1 MLKYFSIQGF
11 YGFKR
16 MKKNA
21 FFLLLPFL
29 LLTLL
34 IFIVPIPEENYNNSL
49 KILDRNG
56 IELYEFLGKDKTR
69 SQWLSFEEISPWL
82 IKTTIFR
89 EDRHFYKHFGV
100 NPFALLRA
108 GIVNLKN
115 RNIVLGGSTIT
126 MQVAKIME
134 GRRGKSILK
143 KILEIIVAAKLEINW
158 TKKDILSYYLN
169 SVYYGNQ
176 LLGCESASQFYF
188 GKSARELTLSQ
199 SAFLS
204 IIPSSPSAHNPYKN
218 FEIVIRK
225 ARTLIKKMY
234 LKGWIKEEDYEI
246 AINERVEL
254 KKPENPLLAPH
265 FVFRILKE
273 EEENIYNFSE
283 TKTTIDYHLQ
293 KESQNILRMHL
304 ESLKG
309 KGVGQG
315 AIIVM
320 ENRTGEILVW
330 VGSKDFWDEE
340 SSGQIDGCTIKR
352 QPGSAL
358 KPFLYASAFQKGFT
372 PSSIL
377 PDIPTSFKEENKFY
391 VPRNYSN
398 DFSGPVRVRV
408 ALSSSLNVPAVHLL
422 SKIGKSAFYSTL
434 QSCGFESLNKGEKF
448 YGLGLALGSGEVTLL
463 ELVRGYS
470 IFARNGIL
478 IPEKKVLYY
487 KKRDGSVESPPEKKG
502 ERIFDE
508 KITFLI
514 SSILSDN
521 YSRGLGFSEN
531 SPLNFPYQVAVK
543 TGTSEGFRDNF
554 CVGYTKE
561 WTIGVWVGNFE
572 GRSMKNVSGVTG
584 AGPVFHSIMNLL
596 YKRKYGEIPYGERSL
611 DEIPKGIIKLDICP
625 VSGMLASGN
634 CEGKI
639 REYFI
644 EWSEPR
650 EICNWHRILRI
661 DRRNGLLAGEG
672 TPDKFLTSKL
682 FLIPPPT
689 FMEWA
694 KKKGLNPPEKF
705 SSLKEHEFEIVHPV
719 DGAIFQSLSDLPKN
733 YQSLR
738 LELKTDITWKKVIWM
753 IDGKFFTISSF
764 PFRERWNIEK
774 GIHEI
779 CAKLEDGKYEDRV
792 RIFVQ

>member
-1 MLKYFSIQGF
+1 MMFRAVIKYLLIS
-11 YGFKR
+11 
-16 MKKNA
+16 
-21 FFLLLPFL
+21 FFLVII
-29 LLTLL
+29 L
-34 IFIVPIPEENYNNSL
+34 IFPLIMVSLPDMKNSNSL

-56 IELYEFLGKDKTR
+56 IELYEYLGKDKTR
-69 SQWLSFEEISPWL
+69 SQWLSLEEISPWL

-89 EDRHFYKHFGV
+89 EDRHFYRHFGV
-100 NPFALLRA
+100 NPIALFRA
-108 GIVNLKN
+108 GFVNMKN
-115 RNIVLGGSTIT
+115 RKIVLGGSTIT
-126 MQVAKIME
+126 MQVAKMIE
-134 GRRGKSILK
+134 GRKGKNILK
-143 KILEIIVAAKLEINW
+143 KFKEVLLAIKLE
-158 TKKDILSYYLN
+158 TTLSKKDILSYYLN
-169 SVYYGNQ
+169 RVYYGNQ

-188 GKSARELTLSQ
+188 GKSAKELTLAQ

-204 IIPSSPSAHNPYKN
+204 VIPSSPSVYNPYKN
-218 FEIVIRK
+218 FEIVIKK
-225 ARTLIKKMY
+225 ARALIKEMF
-234 LKGWIKEEDYEI
+234 LNGWIKEEDYKI
-246 AINERVEL
+246 AINERIEL

-273 EEENIYNFSE
+273 EEDNIYNLSE
-283 TKTTIDYHLQ
+283 IKTTIDYYLQ

-304 ESLKG
+304 ENLKD
-309 KGVGQG
+309 KGVEQG

-340 SSGQIDGCTIKR
+340 SSGQIDGCSIKR

-377 PDIPTSFKEENKFY
+377 PDVPTSFKEGLKIY

-398 DFSGPVRVRV
+398 DFSGPVRARV
-408 ALSSSLNVPAVHLL
+408 ALASSLNVPAVYLL

-434 QSCGFESLNKGEKF
+434 QYCGFESLDKGEKF

-470 IFARNGIL
+470 IFARNGFL
-478 IPEKKVLYY
+478 LPERKVLYY
-487 KKRDGSVESPPEKKG
+487 KKRDGAIESPLAKNG
-502 ERIFDE
+502 ERVFDE
-508 KITFLI
+508 KISFLI
-514 SSILSDN
+514 NSILSDN

-531 SPLNFPYQVAVK
+531 SPLSFPYQVAVK

-561 WTIGVWVGNFE
+561 WTVGVWVGNFE

-584 AGPVFHSIMNLL
+584 AGPIFHSIMNLL
-596 YKRKYGEIPYGERSL
+596 YKRKYGKIPYGERSL
-611 DEIPKGIIKLDICP
+611 DEIPKGIIKCEICP
-625 VSGMLASGN
+625 VSGMLASEN

-639 REYFI
+639 SEYFI
-644 EWSEPR
+644 EGSEPK
-650 EICNWHRILRI
+650 EICSWHRVLKI

-672 TPDKFLTSKL
+672 TPDKFINAKL

-694 KKKGLNPPEKF
+694 KKRGLNPPEKF

-719 DGAIFQSLSDLPKN
+719 DGAIFQSLPDLPKN

-779 CAKLEDGKYEDRV
+779 CAKLEDGRYEDKV

>member
-1 MLKYFSIQGF
+1 MIRVAIKYLFIS
-11 YGFKR
+11 
-16 MKKNA
+16 
-21 FFLLLPFL
+21 FFLIII
-29 LLTLL
+29 L
-34 IFIVPIPEENYNNSL
+34 IFPLIIISTPDIKNSNSL

-56 IELYEFLGKDKTR
+56 IELYEYLGKDKTR
-69 SQWLSFEEISPWL
+69 SQWLPLEEISPWL

-89 EDRHFYKHFGV
+89 EDRHFYRHFGV
-100 NPFALLRA
+100 NPIALLRA
-108 GIVNLKN
+108 GFVNLKN
-115 RNIVLGGSTIT
+115 RKVVLGGSTIT
-126 MQVAKIME
+126 MQIAKIIE
-134 GRRGKSILK
+134 GRKGKNILK
-143 KILEIIVAAKLEINW
+143 KLKEFLLAIKLEIILS
-158 TKKDILSYYLN
+158 KKDILSYYLN
-169 SVYYGNQ
+169 RVYYGNQ

-188 GKSARELTLSQ
+188 GKSAKELTLAQ

-204 IIPSSPSAHNPYKN
+204 IIPSSPSTHNPYKN

-225 ARTLIKKMY
+225 ARTLIKEMY
-234 LKGWIKEEDYEI
+234 LKGWIKEEDSEI
-246 AINERVEL
+246 AINERIEL
-254 KKPENPLLAPH
+254 KRPENPLLAPH
-265 FVFRILKE
+265 FVIRILNE
-273 EEENIYNFSE
+273 EDDNIYNLSE
-283 TKTTIDYHLQ
+283 IKTTIDYYLQ

-304 ESLKG
+304 ESLKD
-309 KGVGQG
+309 KGVEQG

-320 ENRTGEILVW
+320 ENRKGEILVW

-340 SSGQIDGCTIKR
+340 SSGQIDGCSIKR

-358 KPFLYASAFQKGFT
+358 KPFLYASAFQKGFI

-377 PDIPTSFKEENKFY
+377 PDVPTSFKEGNKIY
-391 VPRNYSN
+391 APRNYSN

-408 ALSSSLNVPAVHLL
+408 ALASSLNVPAVYLL
-422 SKIGKSAFYSTL
+422 SKIGKTAFHSTL
-434 QSCGFESLNKGEKF
+434 RSCGFESLDKGEKF

-470 IFARNGIL
+470 IFARNGSL

-487 KKRDGSVESPPEKKG
+487 KKRDGLIESPLAKNGK
-502 ERIFDE
+502 RIFDE
-508 KITFLI
+508 KISFLI

-531 SPLNFPYQVAVK
+531 SPLSFPYQVAVK

-554 CVGYTKE
+554 CVGYTKD
-561 WTIGVWVGNFE
+561 WTVGVWVGNFK

-584 AGPVFHSIMNLL
+584 AGPIFHSIMNLL
-596 YKRKYGEIPYGERSL
+596 YKRKYGKIPYGEKSL
-611 DEIPKGIIKLDICP
+611 DEIPRGIIKLGICP
-625 VSGMLASGN
+625 VSGMLASEY

-639 REYFI
+639 SEYFI
-644 EWSEPR
+644 EGSEPR
-650 EICNWHRILRI
+650 EICNWHTVLRI

-672 TPDKFLTSKL
+672 TPDKFVTGKL

-694 KKKGLNPPEKF
+694 KKRGLNPPEKF

-719 DGAIFQSLSDLPKN
+719 DGAIFQSLPDLPKN

-738 LELKTDITWKKVIWM
+738 LELKTDITWEKVIWM
-753 IDGKFFTISSF
+753 VDGKFFTISSF

-774 GIHEI
+774 GMHEI
-779 CAKLEDGKYEDRV
+779 CAKLENGKYKDRV